1 MEENYDRMQPK
12 RKLGDIN
19 TSVSELYSSEDG
31 VRKKPR
37 SQKPS
42 EGGGII
48 DLLMKKL
55 RMKSWH
61 DGV

>member
-1 MEENYDRMQPK
+1 MEENYDYMKPK
-12 RKLGDIN
+12 RKLGDLDGTVQDI
-19 TSVSELYSSEDG
+19 YSPEDG
-31 VRKKPR
+31 VRRKRR

-48 DLLMKKL
+48 DLLMKKR

-61 DGV
+61 DQV